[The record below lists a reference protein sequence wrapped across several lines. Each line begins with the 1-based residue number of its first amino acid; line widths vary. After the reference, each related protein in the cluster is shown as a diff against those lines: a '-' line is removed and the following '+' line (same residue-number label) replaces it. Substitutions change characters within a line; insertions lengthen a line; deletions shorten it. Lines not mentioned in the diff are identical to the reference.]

1 MKVNNKKG
9 FTLIEILITT
19 VIVFLLFSVMYATFF
34 SVSNTTEMIQRKMKT
49 SEITF
54 RFLDKFSKEVKC
66 MIREEKDAVSFNG
79 KEISFLTMTGKL
91 PYPVRIT
98 YTVEKTPENFEE
110 LVRKQE
116 NLLNDYSFS
125 FSVMDKCDSINF
137 MFYSDGMWQQYVD
150 KPEKVSAIGIE
161 INREDEKLFF
171 PVRVYGEVTDEEKK

>member
-1 MKVNNKKG
+1 MRTSKKG
-9 FTLIEILITT
+9 FTLVEILITT
-19 VIVFLLFSVMYATFF
+19 VIVFLLLAVMYATFF
-34 SVSNTTEMIQRKMKT
+34 SVSNTVETIQRRMKA

-54 RFLDKFSKEVKC
+54 RFLDKFSREVKC
-66 MIREEKDAVSFNG
+66 MIREEKDAVSFDS
-79 KEISFLTMTGKL
+79 KSISFLTMAEKI

-98 YTVEKTPENFEE
+98 YTVKKTPERFEE

-125 FSVMDKCDSINF
+125 FSVMDKCESINF
-137 MFYSDGMWQQYVD
+137 LFYSDGMWQQYVD

-171 PVRVYGEVTDEEKK
+171 PVRIYGEVKDEEKK